1 MESFFTPDNWN
12 HCQYRHENQFAII
25 SLSADPDSLNG
36 DLMYCITV
44 LDDEHNEIF
53 QSQHPTLME
62 ACQKINN
69 NYADIWDFKDLSQNQ
84 NTGGCSTCQA
94 H

>member
-12 HCQYRHENQFAII
+12 TCRYQNKDQFAFI
-25 SLSADPDSLNG
+25 SLLADPENEDG
-36 DLMYCITV
+36 IMYCVTV
-44 LDDEHNEIF
+44 LDEDHNEIF
-53 QSQHPTLME
+53 QQPYGELLE
-62 ACQKINN
+62 ACQQINA
-69 NYADIWDFKDLSQNQ
+69 NYGGIWDFKNLSLSQ